1 MGCATSR
8 HFAVIE
14 NHKLIK
20 KGLYE
25 VNTLSDAWVR
35 SPRITTIHDFYV
47 DLTHARCPGTQSVF
61 VMRQGWD
68 PFSPQTFEELL
79 QSYTRLLSKYGGLI
93 TETLSKH
100 PIHVSEYEAVELQYN
115 TRMEQSFRAMNF
127 CTSGERG
134 SGFVKA
140 KDVVILISYSKL
152 IVFSYTSPPET
163 LTMPYLNLTRWFRA
177 FTYCGLAMSRTGRVP
192 SRAMVSRPLRRC
204 DAISEKEMAC
214 NATPGAQSRIRSHTL
229 MGFPASLI

>member
-47 DLTHARCPGTQSVF
+47 DLTYARCPGTQSVF
-61 VMRQGWD
+61 VIRQGWD
-68 PFSPQTFEELL
+68 PFSPQTFKNF
-79 QSYTRLLSKYGGLI
+79 YNLI
-93 TETLSKH
+93 
-100 PIHVSEYEAVELQYN
+100 PVYEAVELQYN

-134 SGFVKA
+134 SGFLKA
-140 KDVVILISYSKL
+140 KDVVILISYS
-152 IVFSYTSPPET
+152 
-163 LTMPYLNLTRWFRA
+163 N
-177 FTYCGLAMSRTGRVP
+177 
-192 SRAMVSRPLRRC
+192 
-204 DAISEKEMAC
+204 
-214 NATPGAQSRIRSHTL
+214 
-229 MGFPASLI
+229 